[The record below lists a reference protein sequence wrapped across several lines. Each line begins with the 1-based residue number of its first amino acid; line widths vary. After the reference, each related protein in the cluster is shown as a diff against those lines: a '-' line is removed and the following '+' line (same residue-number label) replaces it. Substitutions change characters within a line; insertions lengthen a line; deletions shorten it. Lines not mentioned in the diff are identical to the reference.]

1 MSAARLCAIMI
12 NEYDLRATV
21 RLLNSTPRKRALL
34 LNIVLNIYAQAE
46 LGL

>member
-1 MSAARLCAIMI
+1 MSAVRLCALMM